1 MKTLIFALSTL
12 VVLFANKIEDSRFA
26 SNESMNIEN
35 TMEVSSI
42 SSSMNVVKA
51 THYRG
56 EIIPVVQLITLDI
69 FPRKREGIKVN
80 AIENN
85 GEIIPVVTLP
95 ELNIV
100 ATK

>member
-35 TMEVSSI
+35 TMELSSS

-80 AIENN
+80 AIESN